1 MPLSMTPGSSI
12 IVMVQF
18 SDADMAFAEIR
29 AARHSQNSR
38 NPLHAGLVFRG
49 FPIHLRYSLPGCS
62 PPFDGSDQ
70 VSPAP
75 EGFYFQAFG
84 SLVTLTAAGYNYNM
98 DWTPCVGGTC
108 TRLSGALVSS
118 GNFQHRGLHFCG
130 SCDGVAMINGSF
142 VIAANS
148 GKCAGRPRFCHCGKD
163 RINLSPVRS
172 FGTVTIIPHSAG
184 RETGRWDQSGKSGN
198 EPSGCTVTHRPG
210 RRRSEAPAFWAIPYD
225 AAFITAT

>member
-38 NPLHAGLVFRG
+38 NPLHAGHVFRG
-49 FPIHLRYSLPGCS
+49 FPIHLRYGLPGCS

-75 EGFYFQAFG
+75 EGFYFQASG

-98 DWTPCVGGTC
+98 DWTPFVGGD
-108 TRLSGALVSS
+108 LHPLEWQLASLH
-118 GNFQHRGLHFCG
+118 QHRTRNLPG
-130 SCDGVAMINGSF
+130 D
-142 VIAANS
+142 
-148 GKCAGRPRFCHCGKD
+148 KPRAGRPSAHRVRGPPLSEPPSCD
-163 RINLSPVRS
+163 RSH
-172 FGTVTIIPHSAG
+172 G
-184 RETGRWDQSGKSGN
+184 
-198 EPSGCTVTHRPG
+198 
-210 RRRSEAPAFWAIPYD
+210 
-225 AAFITAT
+225 

>member
-49 FPIHLRYSLPGCS
+49 FPIHLRYSPPGCS

-75 EGFYFQAFG
+75 EGFYFQASG
-84 SLVTLTAAGYNYNM
+84 SLVTLTAAGYNYNI
-98 DWTPCVGGTC
+98 DWTPLLAGLAPARMAASLAAPDRSVQISRTTLFGRWFTVP
-108 TRLSGALVSS
+108 LSAIRSS
-118 GNFQHRGLHFCG
+118 P
-130 SCDGVAMINGSF
+130 VAMRARAR
-142 VIAANS
+142 VLRA
-148 GKCAGRPRFCHCGKD
+148 RFIG
-163 RINLSPVRS
+163 
-172 FGTVTIIPHSAG
+172 
-184 RETGRWDQSGKSGN
+184 E
-198 EPSGCTVTHRPG
+198 
-210 RRRSEAPAFWAIPYD
+210 
-225 AAFITAT
+225 